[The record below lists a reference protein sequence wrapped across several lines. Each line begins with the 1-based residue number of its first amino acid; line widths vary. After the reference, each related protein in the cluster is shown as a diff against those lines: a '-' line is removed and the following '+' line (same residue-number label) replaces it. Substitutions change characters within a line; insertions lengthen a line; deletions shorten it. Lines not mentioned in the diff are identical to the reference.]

1 MHRYVVITPIGDTV
15 RQRLMLLSYHPGRCA
30 EHAAIAKA
38 RATRYLVI
46 TPAGASC
53 HLFINPTTTPAQP
66 ANDTLHPSAALG
78 SNRDVLLQG
87 HRRMQVRLDAEGQGR
102 PDQLQEAQGALRP
115 RRGARAAGRV
125 YTLRYITVCN
135 V

>member
-1 MHRYVVITPIGDTV
+1 MAPGLTDVCKAHLIVCTDVCTLYMHRYVVITPIGDTV

-53 HLFINPTTTPAQP
+53 HLLSTLPQPLRSPPTIPF
-66 ANDTLHPSAALG
+66 
-78 SNRDVLLQG
+78 
-87 HRRMQVRLDAEGQGR
+87 
-102 PDQLQEAQGALRP
+102 
-115 RRGARAAGRV
+115 
-125 YTLRYITVCN
+125 TLRLPLAAIATFCCKVTGACKCG
-135 V
+135 